1 MRVVIA
7 SFPDPLLRMCP
18 NCCAGC
24 NALLGEMLCPQYNTA
39 LKEKGKKPALR
50 LRGTRRVAIW
60 IKYLASDF
68 AIGSNGVP
76 EFVMQLIKRCR
87 APIGSVW
94 HAQGD
99 RAPRR

>member
-1 MRVVIA
+1 VSPIQHRLERKGQKAGIA
-7 SFPDPLLRMCP
+7 VEGHTPSRNLDQI
-18 NCCAGC
+18 
-24 NALLGEMLCPQYNTA
+24 LGV
-39 LKEKGKKPALR
+39 G
-50 LRGTRRVAIW
+50 
-60 IKYLASDF
+60 LAF

-99 RAPRR
+99 RAPRRC